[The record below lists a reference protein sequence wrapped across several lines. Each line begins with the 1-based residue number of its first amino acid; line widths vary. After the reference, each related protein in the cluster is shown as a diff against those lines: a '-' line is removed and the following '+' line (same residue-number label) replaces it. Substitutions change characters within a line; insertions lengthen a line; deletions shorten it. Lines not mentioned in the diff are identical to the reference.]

1 LSDTPSDP
9 AAAAPAGVAPAAA
22 LARLTRLAENVV
34 PEGGLAAKLALAASE
49 SRPLRVKLGVDPSS
63 PDLHLGHA
71 VVLRKLRQFQDLG
84 HRVVLIIGD
93 FTATIGD
100 PSGRSKT
107 RPQLTLEETRR
118 HGETYLA
125 QAVSVLDPDPA
136 RLEVR
141 HNSEWLAPLGFGE
154 LVRLAASYTVA
165 RMLER
170 DDFTKRHREGAP
182 ISVHEFL
189 YPLAQAYDSV
199 AVRADVEL
207 GGTDQLFNLL
217 VGRDVQRAYGQ
228 EPQVALT
235 VPLLEGTDGV
245 EKMSKSTGNYI
256 GLAEPPEIVFA
267 KAMQVPDPLLAKYLT
282 LCTDLEVAPLAER
295 AINDP
300 VGAHR
305 ALARELVR
313 LYHGR
318 DAVAAAERRY
328 DEVARGSLPTVMP
341 ERVLDG
347 ALAPGGRIEAAALA
361 VELGF
366 AKSKGEARRLIDN
379 RGVRVDGEPLTDRT
393 AVLDLGAGPRVFQVG
408 RNAFARVSWRG

>member
-1 LSDTPSDP
+1 VSSQGPVRDAE
-9 AAAAPAGVAPAAA
+9 AAAAAALRLARGAEQVVPAGELDAKLLAAA
-22 LARLTRLAENVV
+22 RA
-34 PEGGLAAKLALAASE
+34 G
-49 SRPLRVKLGVDPSS
+49 RPLRVKLGVDPSS
-63 PDLHLGHA
+63 SDLHLGHA

-84 HRVVLIIGD
+84 HLVVLIIGD

-100 PSGRSKT
+100 PSGKSKT
-107 RPQLTLEETRR
+107 RPQLTLDETRR

-136 RLEVR
+136 RLEIR
-141 HNSEWLAPLGFGE
+141 HNSEWLTPLGFGE
-154 LVRLAASYTVA
+154 LVRLASTYTVA

-170 DDFTKRHREGAP
+170 DDFTKRYREGVP

-245 EKMSKSTGNYI
+245 EKMSKSLGNYI
-256 GLAEPPEIVFA
+256 GLTEAPEAMFT
-267 KAMQVPDPLLAKYLT
+267 KAMQVPDRLLAKYLT
-282 LCTDLEVAPLAER
+282 LCTELEVAPVVALAGT
-295 AINDP
+295 DP

-305 ALARELVR
+305 TLARELVR
-313 LYHGR
+313 LYHGA
-318 DAVAAAERRY
+318 DAVAAAELRY
-328 DEVARGSLPTVMP
+328 DEVARGALPATLP
-341 ERVLDG
+341 ERPLG
-347 ALAPGGRIEAAALA
+347 EAEAPGGRIEAAALA
-361 VELGF
+361 VLLGF
-366 AKSKGEARRLIDN
+366 TASKGEARRLIDN
-379 RGVRVDGEPLTDRT
+379 RGLRVDGRPLSDRT
-393 AVLDLGAGPRVFQVG
+393 AVLDLTAGPLVFQAG
-408 RNAFARVSWRG
+408 KNAYVRVVWRG